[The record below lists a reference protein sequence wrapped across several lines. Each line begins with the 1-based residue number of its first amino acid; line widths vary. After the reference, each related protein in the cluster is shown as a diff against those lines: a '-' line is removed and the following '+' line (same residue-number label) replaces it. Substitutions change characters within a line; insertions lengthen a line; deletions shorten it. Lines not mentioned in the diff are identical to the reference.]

1 MNTRST
7 RRCVSKST
15 PQPQRSGRTRGRAST
30 AQELQTALLRVKDK
44 GLKISITAVA
54 AEAGV
59 VPSLIHNTYPDIA
72 EQIRGLVGRTAR
84 RQRDEMRTELAAV
97 RQRLRDVTAE
107 REQLRKDMAVLVS
120 LNLALTD
127 RLSELRAEIDGKLRR
142 MVSGPS

>member
-1 MNTRST
+1 MNSRST
-7 RRCVSKST
+7 TCCVGEA
-15 PQPQRSGRTRGRAST
+15 PQPKRSARTRGRAST

-84 RQRDEMRTELAAV
+84 RQRDECV
-97 RQRLRDVTAE
+97 P
-107 REQLRKDMAVLVS
+107 
-120 LNLALTD
+120 NLQPCASACVMSPPNT
-127 RLSELRAEIDGKLRR
+127 SSSRR
-142 MVSGPS
+142 RWPCWFR